1 MIIWENAVGRLL
13 LFTFSDLKLHLFP
26 QITTKQ
32 HYRDETEKLSTLNC
46 LKRLS
51 FLDFFAARDGSK
63 QPRLAINGCL
73 ELARK
78 NYKLNEIYV

>member
-32 HYRDETEKLSTLNC
+32 HYRDETERLSTLNC

-51 FLDFFAARDGSK
+51 FLEFFCGQGWFKTAETGNQRLPGIGAANL
-63 QPRLAINGCL
+63 QT
-73 ELARK
+73 
-78 NYKLNEIYV
+78 